1 MNYKSVVR
9 KNNENKNKR
18 GSALRKKYIKERMMG
33 KEMKIIN
40 IQNEKRVKS
49 FEIKI
54 SLFIFTG
61 VSVLNGKTYIYNYNN
76 NK

>member
-18 GSALRKKYIKERMMG
+18 GSVLWKKSIKERMIG